1 VSGKHPHADFAFV
14 AYPAEYRSSGVK
26 TFMVTD
32 KDVVNEKDVG
42 ANTAAQASTVP
53 VEYKYKGGWDAYDE
67 K

>member
-1 VSGKHPHADFAFV
+1 M
-14 AYPAEYRSSGVK
+14 K

-32 KDVVNEKDVG
+32 KDVVNEKDLG
-42 ANTAAQASTVP
+42 ANTAAQASTMP